1 MSDERWLITYAD
13 MITLLLAFFIIMY
26 ATAEDNYAKLLAMGQ
41 SFKNAFT
48 LIPSDSSGGGEGLM
62 PEYNSLIQA
71 LETIDTYLS
80 DQIASG
86 EVQVDLNERGLQVRT
101 LDNALFALGSAD
113 ISPNAVEIL
122 DTVADAIIDLP
133 NHIVVEGHTDD
144 KPINTARFPNNWYL
158 SSARASSVI
167 TYLQSQKGIDGNR
180 LSGRG
185 FGEFM
190 PIADNNTAEG
200 AALNRRI
207 DIIILE

>member
-26 ATAEDNYAKLLAMGQ
+26 ATAEDNLAKLQSIGQ
-41 SFKNAFT
+41 SIQSAFS
-48 LIPSDSSGGGEGLM
+48 LIPSDEGGGGEGLM

-101 LDNALFALGSAD
+101 MNNALFDLGSAD
-113 ISPNAVEIL
+113 ISESAIQIL
-122 DTVADAIIDLP
+122 DTVAEAIIDMP

-144 KPINTARFPNNWYL
+144 KPINTPRFPNNWYL
-158 SSARASSVI
+158 SNARTASGI
-167 TYLQSQKGIDGNR
+167 TYFQVQKGIPGGR

-190 PIADNNTAEG
+190 PIANNRTVEG
-200 AALNRRI
+200 ASLNRRI
-207 DIIILE
+207 DIIVTE